1 MKKSIDIEGM
11 HCAGCTN
18 AVQKAI
24 EKIDGVKSASVQ
36 LTTEQALVEWEGS
49 GEEFPLEEVSKAVED
64 AGYSVRPEQNDGE
77 LILEIGGMHCSGCS
91 NAVEKAI
98 GRVEG
103 VKSVNVNL
111 TAEKAFI
118 EFDASITGENDITEA
133 VREAGYE
140 VTGQKK
146 KGLTA

>member
-24 EKIDGVKSASVQ
+24 EKVDGVKSATVQ
-36 LTTEQALVEWEGS
+36 LTTEQASVEWEG
-49 GEEFPLEEVSKAVED
+49 EEFPMNEVVKAVEES
-64 AGYSVRPEQNDGE
+64 GFKVRQDKHENE
-77 LILEIGGMHCSGCS
+77 LILDIGGMHCSGCS

-98 GRVEG
+98 GRIEG

-118 EFDASITGENDITEA
+118 EFDAAVTGESDITEA

-146 KGLTA
+146 KGMTA